1 MRSGNTNF
9 YCVGLCIV
17 GLLAGCTAPGHKMF
31 IPSDV
36 ADVEITSITSALLAE
51 QAAEKEHIPAGLA
64 ALAPEKIWGPYQYRI
79 GPGDILNITV
89 WDHPELTI
97 PAGEYRSAEQAGHLV
112 AADGTIFYPYAG
124 TVEVAGKTTR
134 GVREI
139 LTSRISRTIRNPQ
152 LDVRVAS
159 FRSQRAYVVGEVDQ
173 PGPTPITDKSLT
185 IVDAISQAGRTT
197 GAADLAHA
205 TLTRDEKTY
214 DVDLVAIYRHGDL
227 AGNMLL
233 QDGDVLRI
241 PNKNLRQVFVL
252 GEVVRPGPMGM
263 RDGRLTLAEALTS
276 SGGVSATTSDPAGI
290 YVLRGAPE
298 KPDIYQL
305 GGKSPT
311 GLLLA
316 EQFELAPHDVVYV
329 ESAGV
334 TRWSRV
340 IDQILPSAGFVQGSA
355 NTGAQF

>member
-1 MRSGNTNF
+1 MKSRNVHA
-9 YCVGLCIV
+9 YCMGLFV
-17 GLLAGCTAPGHKMF
+17 VVLLGGCTAPGHKMF

-36 ADVEITSITSALLAE
+36 ADVEITPITSALLAE
-51 QAAEKEHIPAGLA
+51 QAGERDRIPAGLA
-64 ALAPEKIWGPYQYRI
+64 AVAPEKIWGPYQYRI

-97 PAGEYRSAEQAGHLV
+97 PAGQYRSAEQAGHLV
-112 AADGTIFYPYAG
+112 AANGTIFYPYAG
-124 TVEVAGKTTR
+124 TVEAAGKTTR
-134 GVREI
+134 EVREI
-139 LTSRISRTIRNPQ
+139 LTRRIARTIRNPQ
-152 LDVRVAS
+152 LDVRVAA

-173 PGPTPITDKSLT
+173 PGPTPITDKPLT

-205 TLTRDEKTY
+205 TLTRNDKTY

-252 GEVVRPGPMGM
+252 GEVLRPGPMGM
-263 RDGRLTLAEALTS
+263 RDGELTLAEAVTS
-276 SGGVSATTSDPAGI
+276 GGGVSATTSDPTGI
-290 YVLRGAPE
+290 YVIRGAPKE
-298 KPDIYQL
+298 AEIYQL
-305 GGKSPT
+305 DSKSPA

-316 EQFELAPHDVVYV
+316 RQFELQPHDVVYV

-340 IDQILPSAGFVQGSA
+340 IDQILPSAGFVQNSA
-355 NTGAQF
+355 ATGTGF